1 MSSRPE
7 MISRLLGHN
16 FGPTETKVFPSKLSS
31 GKIPAGQATLL
42 HCREFPMSVTTP
54 QIPSA
59 NGEPAWE
66 AAYMLPLQG
75 SWSEADFLKFHTT
88 RMAELVDGR
97 LEILPMPTLK
107 HQRILRW
114 LLGVFEAAAPAG
126 SVTLFAPLP
135 TRLFPRTI
143 REPDLLYIAP
153 ENAPGP
159 DVDYPSHLDLAL
171 EIVSP
176 GSEARQRDY
185 DHKRTDYARAGIS
198 EYWIV
203 DPQENQVTVLV
214 LQNGTYAEHG
224 VFKIGDTASGLLLP
238 GVRVDV
244 GAMLNA

>member
-1 MSSRPE
+1 
-7 MISRLLGHN
+7 
-16 FGPTETKVFPSKLSS
+16 
-31 GKIPAGQATLL
+31 
-42 HCREFPMSVTTP
+42 MSVTTP
-54 QIPSA
+54 QIPSS

-75 SWSEADFLKFHTT
+75 SWSEADFLKFHTN

-114 LLGVFEAAAPAG
+114 LLGMFEAAAPGG
-126 SVTLFAPLP
+126 SITLFAPLP
-135 TRLFPRTI
+135 ARLFPGTI

-159 DVDYPSHLDLAL
+159 DVDYPTHIDLAL

-176 GSEARQRDY
+176 GKDARQRDY
-185 DHKRTDYARAGIS
+185 EDKRRDYARAGIS

-203 DPQENQVTVLV
+203 DPLENQVTVLV
-214 LQNGTYAEHG
+214 LQDSIYTEHG
-224 VFKIGDTASGLLLP
+224 VFRMSDVASGLLLP
-238 GVRVDV
+238 ALRIDVR
-244 GAMLNA
+244 AMLNA

>member
-1 MSSRPE
+1 MS
-7 MISRLLGHN
+7 
-16 FGPTETKVFPSKLSS
+16 
-31 GKIPAGQATLL
+31 ATI
-42 HCREFPMSVTTP
+42 P

-66 AAYMLPLQG
+66 AAYMLPVQG
-75 SWSEADFLKFHTT
+75 SWSEEDFLKFHTN
-88 RMAELVDGR
+88 RMAELVAGR

-114 LLGVFEAAAPAG
+114 LLGIFEAAAPVG
-126 SVTLFAPLP
+126 SITLFAPLP
-135 TRLFPRTI
+135 TRLFPGTI

-159 DVDYPSHLDLAL
+159 DVDYPSHLDLAV

-176 GSEARQRDY
+176 GKDARKRDY
-185 DHKRTDYARAGIS
+185 EDKRTDYARAGIS

-214 LQNGTYAEHG
+214 LQDGIYAEHG
-224 VFKIGDTASGLLLP
+224 VFRIGEIASGLLLP
-238 GVRVDV
+238 ALRVDV
-244 GAMLNA
+244 ATMLKA

>member
-1 MSSRPE
+1 
-7 MISRLLGHN
+7 
-16 FGPTETKVFPSKLSS
+16 
-31 GKIPAGQATLL
+31 
-42 HCREFPMSVTTP
+42 MSVTTP
-54 QIPSA
+54 KIPSA

-66 AAYMLPLQG
+66 AAFMLPLQG
-75 SWSEADFLKFHTT
+75 SWSEEDFLKFHTT

-107 HQRILRW
+107 HQRILIW
-114 LLGVFEAAAPAG
+114 LLDTFRKAVADQPKA
-126 SVTLFAPLP
+126 VVLLAPLP

-143 REPDLLYIAP
+143 REPDLLYISP

-176 GSEARQRDY
+176 GQEARQRDY
-185 DHKRTDYARAGIS
+185 EDKRVDYARAGIS

-203 DPQENQVTVLV
+203 DPQESQITVLV
-214 LQNGTYAEHG
+214 LQNGAYAEHG
-224 VFKIGDTASGLLLP
+224 VFRIGDIAAGLLLP

-244 GAMLNA
+244 SAMLNA

>member
-1 MSSRPE
+1 
-7 MISRLLGHN
+7 
-16 FGPTETKVFPSKLSS
+16 
-31 GKIPAGQATLL
+31 
-42 HCREFPMSVTTP
+42 MSVTSPT
-54 QIPSA
+54 IPSS

-75 SWSEADFLKFHTT
+75 SWSEEDFLKFHTN

-114 LLGVFEAAAPAG
+114 LLGMFEGAAPVG
-126 SVTLFAPLP
+126 SITLFAPLP
-135 TRLFPRTI
+135 TRLFPGTI

-159 DVDYPSHLDLAL
+159 DVDYPTHIDLAL

-176 GSEARQRDY
+176 GKDARQRDY
-185 DHKRTDYARAGIS
+185 EDKRADYARAGIS

-203 DPQENQVTVLV
+203 DPLENQVTVLV
-214 LQNGTYAEHG
+214 LQDSIYIDHG
-224 VFKIGDTASGLLLP
+224 VFRIGDVASGLLLP
-238 GVRVDV
+238 ALSIDVR
-244 GAMLNA
+244 AMLNA

>member
-1 MSSRPE
+1 MS
-7 MISRLLGHN
+7 
-16 FGPTETKVFPSKLSS
+16 
-31 GKIPAGQATLL
+31 A
-42 HCREFPMSVTTP
+42 TTP

-66 AAYMLPLQG
+66 AAYMLPVQG
-75 SWSEADFLKFHTT
+75 SWSEEDFLKFHTN

-114 LLGVFEAAAPAG
+114 LLGAFEAAAPVG
-126 SVTLFAPLP
+126 SITLFAPLP
-135 TRLFPRTI
+135 TRLFPGTI

-153 ENAPGP
+153 ENVPDP

-176 GSEARQRDY
+176 GSDARQRDY
-185 DHKRTDYARAGIS
+185 EDKRTDYARAGIA

-224 VFKIGDTASGLLLP
+224 VFKIGDIASGLLLSAL
-238 GVRVDV
+238 RIDV
-244 GAMLNA
+244 GTMLNA